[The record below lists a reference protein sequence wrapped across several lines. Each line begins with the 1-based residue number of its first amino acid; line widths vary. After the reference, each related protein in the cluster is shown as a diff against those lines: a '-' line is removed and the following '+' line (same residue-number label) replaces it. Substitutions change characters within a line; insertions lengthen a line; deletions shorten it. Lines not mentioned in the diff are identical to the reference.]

1 MMNQFSLLW
10 IAVWNQVSVG
20 QDIGYQVA
28 TGIEHFNGNMTTYD
42 QEDCGA
48 DCIGKF
54 AERT

>member
-1 MMNQFSLLW
+1 MNQFSLLW